1 MSSTKTN
8 ATAKPTGKSASAKKE
23 IMENFFMKKAQ
34 GQREHEFAKG
44 VNTAAEAA
52 LRGHAALLVD
62 HRFAPGLAQRI
73 QGLRVEQGVLM
84 ARQPLPCSIA

>member
-1 MSSTKTN
+1 MFDFTLNRRATSRSPFNPIPTMSSTKTN

-52 LRGHAALLVD
+52 LRPLKG
-62 HRFAPGLAQRI
+62 Q
-73 QGLRVEQGVLM
+73 VL
-84 ARQPLPCSIA
+84 